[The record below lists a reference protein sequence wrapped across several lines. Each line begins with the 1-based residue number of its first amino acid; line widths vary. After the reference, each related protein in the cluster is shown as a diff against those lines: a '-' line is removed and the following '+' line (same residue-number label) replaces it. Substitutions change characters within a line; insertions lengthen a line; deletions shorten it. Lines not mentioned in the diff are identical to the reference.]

1 MNQDF
6 VRWLE
11 EELEKRGWS
20 QADLARN
27 SGVSRASISNIV
39 TSYRTPGP
47 DVCSGIAQAFH
58 IPAEEVFRRAGLLP
72 PKPEETLANKEA
84 LTLFETLSDDEKVHI
99 IEYMR
104 FLVERRR
111 NVARTTPV
119 LQQAH
124 T

>member
-1 MNQDF
+1 MNQGF

-47 DVCSGIAQAFH
+47 DVCSSIAKAFH

-72 PKPEETLANKEA
+72 PKPQETSASKEA
-84 LTLFETLSDDEKVHI
+84 LTLFEALSDDEKTHI

-104 FLVERRR
+104 FLVERQQ
-111 NVARTTPV
+111 NVTKITRVPQRA
-119 LQQAH
+119 
-124 T
+124 